1 MISSARA
8 YQLRALIERAAKSLD
23 DGDALDGIELFPKWE
38 KDTDYAKGIRV
49 QYDRTLYRCDQ
60 THTSQVGWEPP
71 MVPAL
76 WTEVP
81 RPGEIP
87 VWKQPTGAQDAYM
100 TGDKVHYPTKDDP
113 VYESVIDG
121 NIWSPD
127 AYPAG
132 WEVVA

>member
-1 MISSARA
+1 MISRERA
-8 YQLRALIERAAKSLD
+8 YQLRALIERASASLD
-23 DGDALDGIELFPKWE
+23 DGDALDGIELFPVWKP
-38 KDTDYAKGIRV
+38 DTDYAKGFRV
-49 QYDRTLYRCDQ
+49 RYDGKLNRCEQ
-60 THTSQVGWEPP
+60 AHTSQVGWEPP

-87 VWKQPTGAQDAYM
+87 VWKQPSGVQDAYNK
-100 TGDKVHYPTKDDP
+100 GDKAHYPTKDDP

>member
-1 MISSARA
+1 MISRARA

-38 KDTDYAKGIRV
+38 KDTDYAKDIRV

-60 THTSQVGWEPP
+60 THTSQAGWEPP

-87 VWKQPTGAQDAYM
+87 VWKQPSGAQDGY
-100 TGDKVHYPTKDDP
+100 DKGSKVRYPDEQGAVWVSTYDGKNVWEP
-113 VYESVIDG
+113 GVY
-121 NIWSPD
+121 
-127 AYPAG
+127 G
-132 WEVVA
+132 WEVAS